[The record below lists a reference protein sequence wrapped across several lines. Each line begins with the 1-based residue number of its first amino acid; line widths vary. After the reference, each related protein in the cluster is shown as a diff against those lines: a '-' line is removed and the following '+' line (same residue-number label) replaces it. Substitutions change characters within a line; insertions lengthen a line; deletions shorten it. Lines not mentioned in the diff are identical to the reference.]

1 MNGIQYVFT
10 IGMNT
15 KNGNTIKNGVMRW
28 CLSVMTAP
36 MSINNK

>member
-28 CLSVMTAP
+28 CLFVMTAP
-36 MSINNK
+36 MNINNK

>member
-15 KNGNTIKNGVMRW
+15 KNGNTTKGGEMKWFRF
-28 CLSVMTAP
+28 VMTAP
-36 MSINNK
+36 MNIKNR